1 MALRCLS
8 CDIVLLPDEAVTGYC
23 PTCEKK
29 LDVGSGSSLPFS
41 ANGIACPHCNA
52 ETDSL
57 KYYNMP
63 IFLFLF
69 VVWMSWSKDELACP
83 SCMRGKIA
91 GYCALNIVT
100 ANILW
105 PFIILPWTIINLLR
119 SFTRGHSNG
128 VQDLLR

>member
-29 LDVGSGSSLPFS
+29 FDVGTTGLPLG
-41 ANGIACPHCNA
+41 AGVVCPHCHA
-52 ETDSL
+52 ETDSM
-57 KYYNMP
+57 KYYTMP
-63 IFLFLF
+63 IFLFIF
-69 VVWMSWSKDELACP
+69 VAWMSWSKDELACP

-100 ANILW
+100 ANVIW
-105 PFIILPWTIINLLR
+105 PFIILPWTIINVLRSCTKGHSSGVQELLR
-119 SFTRGHSNG
+119 
-128 VQDLLR
+128 